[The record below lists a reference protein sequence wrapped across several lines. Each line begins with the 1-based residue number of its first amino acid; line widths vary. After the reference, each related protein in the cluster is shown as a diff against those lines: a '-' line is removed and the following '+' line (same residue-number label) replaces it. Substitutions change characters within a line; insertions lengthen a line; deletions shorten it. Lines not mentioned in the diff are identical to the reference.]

1 MKYYDVKKNWRKLK
15 PIAESAEAK
24 SILNNDF
31 NRYTMGRWN
40 EHFPMDKYPRDF
52 EGCDWDAERVGRR
65 PEYFKYVKHAACHWL
80 VNFNLYVIS
89 KAEPK
94 RDWVI
99 VTSEKHSTVWDGD
112 DTLYDLNFLALGID
126 PKEAFQLA
134 SEGEIFDIGDTL
146 DVGYAKN
153 SVVS

>member
-31 NRYTMGRWN
+31 NKLTMGKWDK
-40 EHFPMDKYPRDF
+40 HFPMDKYPSDF
-52 EGCDWDAERVGRR
+52 ENNDWICDVKGRR

-80 VNFNLYVIS
+80 VNFNLHVIS

-94 RDWVI
+94 KKWVI
-99 VTSEKHSTVWDGD
+99 VASGKHSTVWDGE
-112 DTLYDLNFLALGID
+112 DTLYDLNFLALGVD
-126 PKEAFQLA
+126 PNEAFELA

-146 DVGYAKN
+146 DVGYAEHYLKR
-153 SVVS
+153 